1 MKNSISI
8 RLFSLSII
16 LVGML
21 FTGSDV
27 SAYSFPDRF
36 LETTEVDFNR
46 ITVSGNVD
54 IIIIPSL
61 RSGIAY
67 QECSFGTA
75 KVMQEGMNLSIKSTT
90 RETAQMVVFVKD
102 IFRVI
107 ASGNAVVKTEGKL
120 RTQYLQLM
128 LKDRASANIHSIT
141 EGLYTI
147 VEGNANLRLS
157 GITND
162 HTQVLTGN
170 ENIVKDQFAAANTLN
185 VTMDGSEARTGK

>member
-8 RLFSLSII
+8 RLFSLSIM
-16 LVGML
+16 LVAML
-21 FTGSDV
+21 FTGSPV

-46 ITVSGNVD
+46 ITVSGNVEL
-54 IIIIPSL
+54 IIIPSF

-75 KVMQEGMNLSIKSTT
+75 KVMQEGMNLSIKSTN
-90 RETAQMVVFVKD
+90 RETARMVVFVKD

-107 ASGNAVVKTEGKL
+107 ASGNAVVKTVGKL

-128 LKDRASANIHSIT
+128 LKDRASANINSLT

-147 VEGNANLRLS
+147 VEGNFIRHSVWIDKADCNAFNLNLA
-157 GITND
+157 I
-162 HTQVLTGN
+162 
-170 ENIVKDQFAAANTLN
+170 I
-185 VTMDGSEARTGK
+185 MGKFGHSSDCS